1 MQTAPL
7 PAAANPYGLM
17 QALQQGGII
26 SWTVFI
32 ILVIMSIGSFYILF
46 TKLLQQ
52 QKIIS
57 QGRKVRA
64 SFWNS
69 PNLREAATKL
79 ETRSAYRAIVDDA
92 LVAQDQHGK
101 LTDPID
107 QHDWMANSLARSQGA
122 IGARLGEGLAFLAT
136 VGSTAPFIGLF
147 GTVIGIYR
155 ALIKIG
161 ASGQASIDAV
171 AGPVG
176 EALIMTALGLV
187 VAVPAVLAYNW
198 LIRRNKS
205 IMEDLAAFTNDLHG
219 YLMSDGAVKPRMA
232 GVAGSG
238 GADQVER
245 RAAAASQRAAA
256 HRCSEPDDRRPRLT
270 GEAEAPG
277 RPQRRSGAAAET
289 GKEKAKT
296 LWQ

>member
-1 MQTAPL
+1 MATPAL
-7 PAAANPYGLM
+7 LLAAAAAPAGENPYGLM
-17 QALQQGGII
+17 QALQEGGLI
-26 SWTVFI
+26 SWSVFI
-32 ILVIMSIGSFYILF
+32 ILVGMSVFSFYILF

-52 QKIIS
+52 QKIIN
-57 QGRKVRA
+57 QGNKVRA

-79 ETRSAYRAIVDDA
+79 ETKSAYRAIVDDA
-92 LVAQDQHGK
+92 LVAQEQHSK

-107 QHDWMANSLARSQGA
+107 QHDWMANSLARSQGS

-161 ASGQASIDAV
+161 ASGQASIDTV

-205 IMEDLAAFTNDLHG
+205 IMEDLAAFTNDIHG
-219 YLMSDGAVKPRMA
+219 YIMSNGAVKPRMA
-232 GVAGSG
+232 GPATK
-238 GADQVER
+238 AP
-245 RAAAASQRAAA
+245 AAAARPAAA
-256 HRCSEPDDRRPRLT
+256 PAEPVRTTDRV
-270 GEAEAPG
+270 
-277 RPQRRSGAAAET
+277 S
-289 GKEKAKT
+289 
-296 LWQ
+296 